1 MRVADLIEVLKGF
14 DPEMEVHT
22 SYGYGDHWRTQVAPK
37 VSEVFEGAVTYS
49 EYHRMDKLV
58 EDDEYADFEDEEPG
72 NPEENV
78 NRVVVIG

>member
-1 MRVADLIEVLKGF
+1 MQVKELIEILQEY

-58 EDDEYADFEDEEPG
+58 DDDEEEGAETPTD
-72 NPEENV
+72 
-78 NRVVVIG
+78 RKVVIIG